1 MPHCLQLNWSDHSL
15 LNELFMPCFK
25 SKSRRTCSQGLMLIV
40 HSPIAQQGVN
50 RAVCLV
56 GFGGLCG
63 PAIIHPQVED
73 ILQLHDLDLHI
84 HPVPEV
90 YQRWALER
98 LCVGVICEE
107 GHLHLGIQLTHPH
120 HSLTEPKQHRITV
133 REMLVIS
140 TLPELEELLLIS
152 QSDIT
157 SCPSWRVAIAT

>member
-1 MPHCLQLNWSDHSL
+1 
-15 LNELFMPCFK
+15 
-25 SKSRRTCSQGLMLIV
+25 MLIV

-63 PAIIHPQVED
+63 PAFIHPQVED
-73 ILQLHDLDLHI
+73 VLQLHDLDLHI

-90 YQRWALER
+90 DQRWALER

-140 TLPELEELLLIS
+140 TLPEPEELLLINQWLVRHYS
-152 QSDIT
+152 LPQMADSGCYLGSINKGKNET
-157 SCPSWRVAIAT
+157 N